1 MRAATKK
8 SELAQA
14 LASCRGAFL
23 SVGLFSGVINILM
36 LTGSIYMLQVYDRV
50 LPSRSVPT
58 LVGLTILILFLFSLQ
73 GLLDFVRQRLLTRIG
88 STLDAELAGRIFGIL
103 VTLPLR
109 GRGGA
114 EGLQPLRDFDTVRG
128 FLSGPGPTALF
139 DLPWLPLYLG
149 LCFLLHPWLGLIA
162 TIGAALLF
170 GLAILT
176 EV

>member
-1 MRAATKK
+1 MRGGTKK

-23 SVGLFSGVINILM
+23 SIGLFSGVINILM

-58 LVGLTILILFLFSLQ
+58 LIGLTILIIFLFGLQ
-73 GLLDFVRQRLLTRIG
+73 GLLDFVRQRLLTRVG

-103 VTLPLR
+103 IALPLK

-114 EGLQPLRDFDTVRG
+114 EGLLPLRDFDTVRS
-128 FLSGPGPTALF
+128 FLSGTGPTALF
-139 DLPWLPLYLG
+139 DLPWMPLYLG
-149 LCFLLHPWLGLIA
+149 ICFLFHPW
-162 TIGAALLF
+162 IGIAALV
-170 GLAILT
+170 GAIILARRD
-176 EV
+176 

>member
-14 LASCRGAFL
+14 LASCRGAFVA
-23 SVGLFSGVINILM
+23 VGIFSGVINILM

-58 LVGLTILILFLFSLQ
+58 LLGLTILIIFLFALQ

-88 STLDAELAGRIFGIL
+88 STLDAELASRIFSIV
-103 VTLPLR
+103 VTLPLK
-109 GRGGA
+109 GRMGS
-114 EGLQPLRDFDTVRG
+114 EGMQPLRDFDTVRG
-128 FLSGPGPTALF
+128 FLSGIGPTALF

-149 LCFLLHPWLGLIA
+149 LCFVLHPWLGLIA
-162 TIGAALLF
+162 LVGAVILF
-170 GLAILT
+170 VLA
-176 EV
+176 